1 VSENSGYKYSYALLW
16 FIGLLL
22 IFLIIADVL
31 IVSNQRKELLEHADK
46 YFADE
51 LNGIATAVKEP
62 LLRHQYGEV
71 EQFILLWG
79 KEHNEIIEITAVM
92 PNGFELVQYRST
104 TPPVHPIS
112 HEKQVKYAGMDL
124 VNLQIVHD
132 FSEEEKIIAGL
143 QTQLISGSVLM
154 IIIFGAVL
162 WVTFQRTAVKPL
174 EQEIAARV
182 RTEEMLKEVKD
193 QLETRVLERTEE
205 LRNAN
210 RTLQIEVDERKKTE
224 AELKGSHERLI
235 TVLDSLSAIV
245 YVADMSTY
253 ELLFINKYT
262 QNIFGDITGKN
273 CWKTLQSG
281 QTRPCSFCTNDKLLT
296 PDGQPAG
303 VYNWEFKNTVNN
315 RWYYMQ
321 DRAIPWTDG
330 NIVRMEIA
338 TDITDR
344 KTAEEKTLASLREK
358 EVLLREV
365 HHRTKNNMQV
375 ISSLLNMQ
383 SNQITDPVFQEMLLE
398 SQQRIRSMSIAHEKL
413 YQSEDLA
420 HINLNE
426 YVESIAYSLIETYGI
441 PLQRVVLSTDITDVT
456 LDIEYA
462 IPCGLI
468 INELISN
475 SLKHAFPQDRKGK
488 IKVTMKRYVENE
500 NTVYNLI
507 ISDNGIGI
515 PEGLDIRKAETLGL
529 QLVTILVEN
538 QLHGNMELKRNE
550 GTEFHIRFSEEKYTK
565 RL

>member
-1 VSENSGYKYSYALLW
+1 VSENPGYKYSYALLW

-22 IFLIIADVL
+22 IFLIITDVL

-92 PNGFELVQYRST
+92 PNGFELAKYRST
-104 TPPVHPIS
+104 TPPVNPTS
-112 HEKQVKYAGMDL
+112 HEKQVKYAGIDL

-143 QTQLISGSVLM
+143 QAQLISGSVLM
-154 IIIFGAVL
+154 IIIFGSVL

-182 RTEEMLKEVKD
+182 RTEEMLKEAKD

-245 YVADMSTY
+245 YVADMTTY

-281 QTRPCSFCTNDKLLT
+281 QTGPCSFCTNDKLLK

-330 NIVRMEIA
+330 SMVRMEIA

-375 ISSLLNMQ
+375 INSLLNLQ
-383 SNQITDPVFQEMLLE
+383 SKQIPDRKYHEMFRD
-398 SQQRIRSMSIAHEKL
+398 SQNRIKSMSLIHEKL
-413 YQSEDLA
+413 YRSADLG
-420 HINLNE
+420 HIDFNDYIKSLAKNLFN
-426 YVESIAYSLIETYGI
+426 TYGT
-441 PLQRVVLSTDITDVT
+441 PRLRVSLKTDIENVT
-456 LDIEYA
+456 LDIDAA

-475 SLKHAFPQDRKGK
+475 SLKHAFPSDREGE
-488 IKVTMKRYVENE
+488 IRISFTQTPLDGTNE
-500 NTVYNLI
+500 YILTIN
-507 ISDNGIGI
+507 DNGIGI
-515 PEGLDIRKAETLGL
+515 PDNIDIKQSKSLGL
-529 QLVTILVEN
+529 QLVTSLAEH
-538 QLHGNMELKRNE
+538 QLQ
-550 GTEFHIRFSEEKYTK
+550 GTIDLDRDKGTKFSIRFMQPVQKAE
-565 RL
+565 L